1 MKTFKVNDFMSP
13 KKGVKRKGLSGSVF
27 FLLIS
32 IFVFASISLG
42 SFFRV
47 TTFLY
52 DKEIA
57 LSNKLGTEETLS
69 ALPMTG
75 TPDDQFFLMTLTI
88 IFAIAITF
96 AIMLKLSRMKFNIK
110 DEVGKSKK
118 FSIKNNPALFILF
131 SLLILTLI
139 VGTALVIKQG
149 LEVSTIQSTK
159 TEFTELS
166 LVELKNTT
174 RTPGTIESFY
184 ITANPKT
191 EFDTVAMVRLQFSNV
206 KILNVEPNYFLTIGT
221 CENGEMY
228 TEDKICADVSNKDKF
243 KYGDKLLKVSVEWG
257 NTGEY
262 EINSL
267 ADNGYYNGSEV
278 SKDDILVAFDALSFL
293 PLTGDEQTETS
304 YSEALTSQESITTFI
319 LVGVGFIGVLI
330 LLIILI
336 RTHPIFKKVAVFYS
350 IGLIIILGGSAVYIS
365 NELQK
370 EQEIINAEA
379 GDAGG
384 WGLCDKYNEICQNN
398 KNYRIMNADGKV
410 RQERAGYSRVCL
422 DSTVTI
428 QKKDSKGNWQ
438 DVPYLT
444 PNSEI
449 GFDCVKIAGIY
460 QAYCR
465 PCVGCQDA
473 GIVLFCNPDTPT
485 VTVTVTDL
493 PDTSDWEKCPYDHT
507 WDFCTWDYLNKSEIT
522 YKICGSN
529 PKLTNRINEYNAA
542 NPDKKL
548 SLPPNTALY
557 CNRISALPPQCKV
570 DCHFCKDQNSGV
582 LIPYTVSCNPPVTV
596 TQSPSA
602 IPNGYVRCDD
612 QYGQC
617 RSGQEGITICSENK
631 SVFCKDG
638 SAYCKVC
645 PKACSYTTHECV
657 DSEGP
662 TPTDSPVTTD
672 DPVDPTNEPNPT
684 DPQPTGTGPT
694 SQPQPTNPTNP
705 QPTVTDPTSQPQP
718 TNPTNPTTL
727 PQPTSTIIGS
737 YQCGQKGCTKDSDC
751 ETGSPDYECDEKA
764 DPTQNVC
771 IRLCKANETRI
782 DSCTCSGD
790 QETVV
795 CGPIDT
801 NGDGLINYIDLA
813 PFAKIY
819 NKHCSDTAVDYGVC
833 GGKDTNKDGVLNY
846 VDLGHFALK
855 YFPRSANCNL

>member
-1 MKTFKVNDFMSP
+1 MKTFKVNDSMSP
-13 KKGVKRKGLSGSVF
+13 KKNLKQKGISGTAF
-27 FLLIS
+27 FLLVS
-32 IFVFASISLG
+32 IFVFVSVSLG

-47 TTFLY
+47 ATFLY
-52 DKEIA
+52 DQDIA
-57 LSNKLGTEETLS
+57 LLNKLDTEETLS
-69 ALPMTG
+69 ALPITG
-75 TPDDQFFLMTLTI
+75 TPDDQFFLMALTI

-96 AIMLKLSRMKFNIK
+96 AIMLKLSRMKFNVK

-159 TEFTELS
+159 TEFTDLS

-191 EFDTVAMVRLQFSNV
+191 EFDTVAMIKLQFSNV

-262 EINSL
+262 EITSL

-278 SKDDILVAFDALSFL
+278 SKDDILVAFDSLSFL
-293 PLTGDEQTETS
+293 PLTGEEQAEPS
-304 YSEALTSQESITTFI
+304 YSESLNSQESITTFL
-319 LVGVGFIGVLI
+319 LVGVAFIGILI
-330 LLIILI
+330 LLIVLI
-336 RTHPIFKKVAVFYS
+336 RTHPVFKKVAVFYS

-379 GDAGG
+379 SDAEG
-384 WGLCDKYNEICQNN
+384 WGNCDKYNEIC
-398 KNYRIMNADGKV
+398 KKTSNYRIIDTNNVVIKDNPGIAKD
-410 RQERAGYSRVCL
+410 CL
-422 DSTVTI
+422 DSTMTI
-428 QKKDSKGNWQ
+428 QKKSSNGEWY
-438 DVPYLT
+438 DVPNLT
-444 PNSEI
+444 PDSEI
-449 GFDCVKIAGIY
+449 GFHCVKTYDPIYGESY
-460 QAYCR
+460 QAHCR
-465 PCVGCQDA
+465 PCVDCQDA
-473 GIVLFCNPDTPT
+473 GLFLFCSPETPT

-493 PDTSDWEKCPYDHT
+493 PDTSEWEDCPYPNT
-507 WDFCTWDYLNKSEIT
+507 WNFCVWDLLHFPKIT
-522 YKICGSN
+522 YKICGDN
-529 PKLTNRINEYNAA
+529 QKLTDRIAEYNAA
-542 NPDKKL
+542 NPDDKL
-548 SLPPNTALY
+548 ILPTNTALY

-570 DCHFCKDQNSGV
+570 DCNYCKDENSGV
-582 LIPYTVSCNPPVTV
+582 FIPYTVSCNPPVTV

-602 IPNGYVRCDD
+602 IPKDYESCSSLNAMCSAAINDFFACAENNQSVYCNG
-612 QYGQC
+612 GQ
-617 RSGQEGITICSENK
+617 
-631 SVFCKDG
+631 
-638 SAYCKVC
+638 AYCKVC
-645 PKACSYTTHECV
+645 PGACSNETYECV
-657 DSEGP
+657 DSEEP

-672 DPVDPTNEPNPT
+672 DPEEPTDEPKPT
-684 DPQPTGTGPT
+684 DPQPTGT
-694 SQPQPTNPTNP
+694 
-705 QPTVTDPTSQPQP
+705 DPTTP
-718 TNPTNPTTL
+718 T
-727 PQPTSTIIGS
+727 QPTSTIIGS

-819 NKHCSDTAVDYGVC
+819 NKHCSDTAIDYGVC